1 MGPGDQYRKTETLA
15 DHAAHHLD
23 GRRAEH
29 DVRCQAQLFEDTHEI
44 GAARLHVEQ
53 DHRLQRQVAQGYL
66 GLLGKTVPLRQ
77 QGIRALRRHQRFGL
91 DGCVQ
96 VVFIENRQVEAPAG
110 QALHQLLLL
119 AVLQTDLDAGVA
131 FAKTCDQAGQ
141 VEWGDCLETT
151 DIDLPADHVVIGQGV
166 LFELL
171 GHAQQFPGL
180 AVKACTA
187 RGERHALGMV
197 TDEQLHAETLFQ
209 PLDRRGNGRLGDVQ
223 LARGFGDAAAF
234 HGGDEVLQL
243 AQGVGSH
250 GKPRRCSIQ
259 APTLPRRGRQ
269 WGGACFR
276 FCVAVSIFSMGS
288 RVHQKR

>member
-1 MGPGDQYRKTETLA
+1 M
-15 DHAAHHLD
+15 
-23 GRRAEH
+23 
-29 DVRCQAQLFEDTHEI
+29 
-44 GAARLHVEQ
+44 
-53 DHRLQRQVAQGYL
+53 
-66 GLLGKTVPLRQ
+66 
-77 QGIRALRRHQRFGL
+77 
-91 DGCVQ
+91 
-96 VVFIENRQVEAPAG
+96 FIEDRKVEAPAG
-110 QALHQLLLL
+110 EALHQLLLL

-197 TDEQLHAETLFQ
+197 TDEQLYAEALFQ
-209 PLDRRGNGRLGDVQ
+209 PLDRRGNRRLGDVQ
-223 LARGFGDAAAF
+223 LARSLRHAAAF

-250 GKPRRCSIQ
+250 GKPRNQSIQ
-259 APTLPRRGRQ
+259 ASTLPRPGVQRCA
-269 WGGACFR
+269 ACFR

-288 RVHQKR
+288 QVDQKR

>member
-1 MGPGDQYRKTETLA
+1 M
-15 DHAAHHLD
+15 
-23 GRRAEH
+23 
-29 DVRCQAQLFEDTHEI
+29 
-44 GAARLHVEQ
+44 
-53 DHRLQRQVAQGYL
+53 
-66 GLLGKTVPLRQ
+66 
-77 QGIRALRRHQRFGL
+77 
-91 DGCVQ
+91 
-96 VVFIENRQVEAPAG
+96 FIEDRKVEAPAG
-110 QALHQLLLL
+110 EALHQFLLL
-119 AVLQTDLDAGVA
+119 AVLQANLNARVA
-131 FAKTCDQAGQ
+131 FAKPRDQARQ
-141 VEWGDCLETT
+141 VERGDGLEAA
-151 DIDLPADHVVIGQGV
+151 DVDLPADHVIVGQGV
-166 LFELL
+166 LLELL
-171 GHAQQFPGL
+171 GHAQQFLGL
-180 AVKACTA
+180 AVEA
-187 RGERHALGMV
+187 RAAGGEGHPLGMV
-197 TDEQLHAETLFQ
+197 ADEQLHAETLFQ